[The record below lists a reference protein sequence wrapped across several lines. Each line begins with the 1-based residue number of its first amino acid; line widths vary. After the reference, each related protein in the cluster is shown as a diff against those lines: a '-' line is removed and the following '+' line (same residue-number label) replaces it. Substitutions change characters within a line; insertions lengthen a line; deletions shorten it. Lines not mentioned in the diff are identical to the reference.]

1 MIVIKTAEE
10 LELMAKAA
18 SVTADMLRDLSEI
31 IKPGISTKD
40 IDAYVEAYTLKNH
53 MIPAFK
59 GYGGFPA
66 SACVSVNE
74 EIVHGIP
81 SAKKILREGDIVS
94 VDLGTVYKEYYSDAA
109 RTYPVGR
116 IDAEAQRLIRVT
128 EESFFCGLEF
138 CRTGYRL
145 GDISHAIQKHAE
157 EAGFSVIRDYVG
169 HGIGRNLHE
178 DPQIPNYGR
187 PDRGPKLEPGMV
199 LAIEPM
205 IAAGDFEVDV
215 LLDNWTAVTADGSLA
230 AHYENTVV
238 ITQDEPCLL
247 TCPKRDR
254 PPTGI
259 ADTTGQRRNAV
270 HV

>member
-1 MIVIKTAEE
+1 MIVLKTAEE
-10 LELMAKAA
+10 LEIMALAA
-18 SVTADMLRDLSEI
+18 AVTAEMLRDLAGI
-31 IKPGISTKD
+31 IQPGISTKD
-40 IDAYVEAYTLKNH
+40 IDEYVEAYILQKD
-53 MIPAFK
+53 MLPAFK

-66 SACVSVNE
+66 SACISVNE

-81 SAKKILREGDIVS
+81 SWKKILREGDIVS
-94 VDLGTVYKEYYSDAA
+94 VDLGTIYKEYYSDAA

-116 IDAEAQRLIRVT
+116 IDAQAQKLIQIT
-128 EESFFCGLEF
+128 EESFFQGLEF
-138 CRTGYRL
+138 CRIGYRL
-145 GDISHAIQKHAE
+145 GDVSHAIQKHAE

-187 PDRGPKLEPGMV
+187 PDRGPKLVPGMV

-215 LLDNWTAVTADGSLA
+215 LLDNWTAVTVDGSLA

-238 ITQDEPCLL
+238 ITQDEPLLL
-247 TCPKRDR
+247 TCLDRDC

-259 ADTTGQRRNAV
+259 ADATGQRRNAV